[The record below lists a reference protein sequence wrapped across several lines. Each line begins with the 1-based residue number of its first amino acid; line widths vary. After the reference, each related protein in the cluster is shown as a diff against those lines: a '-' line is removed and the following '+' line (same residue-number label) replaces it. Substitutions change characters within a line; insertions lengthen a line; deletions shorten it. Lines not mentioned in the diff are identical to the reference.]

1 MLRVFYCF
9 NEPHL
14 RFKTGGGHSAAE
26 MPCDKSNKKRFFEQI
41 IVDFT
46 N

>member
-26 MPCDKSNKKRFFEQI
+26 MLCDKSNKNGFLNKLL
-41 IVDFT
+41 
-46 N
+46 